1 MAEIHIV
8 ALDATRQGGA
18 GVYTLQLI
26 EALVERRH
34 NVTLICHEASDT
46 IKSIAIVHEIPR
58 FNAAQPFGLWR
69 FSALLQ
75 LWHYRRELQKLK
87 LSVPDGVIIS
97 AQPMGWGYLK
107 VFPDRPLVY
116 LPHSLIAPVELK
128 SYPYANRLQRQ
139 VAVSIYFLL
148 EKNLI
153 RKANATIRFTNS
165 AIHAFK
171 KYYGEKVDARLV
183 MLPMPISIKADR
195 VPKTQESVRLLSVG
209 RLVSTKN
216 LAFLIGALNTIRTEN
231 WFLDIV
237 GAGPELNALQIAVKD
252 FGLQDKVQ
260 FHGHSENVEKFYRK
274 ADLFVFPS
282 LLENSPVVVL
292 EAMSNALPAL
302 AFQPDGKRYL
312 SANDELII
320 HMQTGLLA
328 DGDAEFTSM
337 LAASIR
343 DVDALRSL
351 GMAAK
356 KSVEKRNSWHRHVE
370 ALEPHLLKR
379 IKHTES
385 GFVNHEN

>member
-26 EALVERRH
+26 EALIERRH
-34 NVTLICHEASDT
+34 TVTLICHHASDT
-46 IKSIAIVHEIPR
+46 TKSIAVAHEIPR

-69 FSALLQ
+69 LSALLQ
-75 LWHYRRELQKLK
+75 LRHYKRELQKVK
-87 LSVPDGVIIS
+87 LSVPDAVIIS

-107 VFPDRPLVY
+107 VFPGRPFVY

-128 SYPYANRLQRQ
+128 SYPYANRLQKQ
-139 VAVSIYFLL
+139 VTVSIYSLL
-148 EKNLI
+148 EKNMI
-153 RKANATIRFTNS
+153 RKATATIRFTNR

-171 KYYGEKVDARLV
+171 EYYGNKVDARLV

-195 VPKTQESVRLLSVG
+195 APKKREPVRLLSVG
-209 RLVSTKN
+209 RLVPTKN
-216 LAFLIGALNTIRTEN
+216 LAFLIGALNTVRTEN

-237 GAGPELNALQIAVKD
+237 GAGSELNALKIAVKNFD
-252 FGLQDKVQ
+252 LQDKVE
-260 FHGHSENVEKFYRK
+260 FHGHSENVEKFYQR

-302 AFQPDGKRYL
+302 AFVPDGKRYR

-328 DGDAEFTSM
+328 NGDEEFISM

-343 DVDALRSL
+343 NVDDLRSL

-356 KSVEKRNSWHRHVE
+356 KSVEKRNSWQRHVE
-370 ALEPHLLKR
+370 ALEPYLLNQTKS
-379 IKHTES
+379 TES
-385 GFVNHEN
+385 GLVNYEN

>member
-26 EALVERRH
+26 EALVERGH
-34 NVTLICHEASDT
+34 TVTLICHEASDRP
-46 IKSIAIVHEIPR
+46 KAIAVVHEIPR

-75 LWHYRRELQKLK
+75 LRHYKHEIQKLK

-107 VFPDRPLVY
+107 VFPGRPFVY

-128 SYPYANRLQRQ
+128 SYPYANRLQKQ
-139 VAVSIYFLL
+139 VAVSIYSFL
-148 EKNLI
+148 EKTLI
-153 RKANATIRFTNS
+153 EKANATIRFTNG
-165 AIHAFK
+165 AIYAFK
-171 KYYGEKVDARLV
+171 QYYGEKIDARLV
-183 MLPMPISIKADR
+183 MLPMPISTKADT
-195 VPKTQESVRLLSVG
+195 VPKRQEAIRLLSVG
-209 RLVSTKN
+209 RLVPTKN

-231 WFLDIV
+231 WYLDIV
-237 GAGPELNALQIAVKD
+237 GAGSELNALQITVKE
-252 FGLQDKVQ
+252 FGLQDKVE
-260 FHGHSENVEKFYRK
+260 FHGHSENVEKFYRS

-292 EAMSNALPAL
+292 EAMSHALPAL
-302 AFQPDGKRYL
+302 AFLPDGDRYR

-320 HMQTGLLA
+320 HKQTGLLA
-328 DGDAEFTSM
+328 NGDEEFTSM

-343 DVDALRSL
+343 NKDDLHSL

-356 KSVEKRNSWHRHVE
+356 KSVEKRNSWLRHVE
-370 ALEPHLLKR
+370 ALELHL
-379 IKHTES
+379 S
-385 GFVNHEN
+385 N